1 MSHWYASSS
10 FLFQT
15 LHLGMPYSSRYPETA
30 QVSLPWLLFLIN
42 CKLCCHHHKSN
53 AFQLI
58 WLEWIKMLFFLLTE
72 EFSKTWASQAE
83 LAALKRFIPIDESWK
98 TWLLIAEKL
107 SVSLIRMNMTYHD
120 LDDSEPSQTCYLNQ
134 SSYLLLIP
142 ATHLPNSV
150 WWHPDYKHPACS
162 LSMCFVLQYFPDPLP
177 LN

>member
-58 WLEWIKMLFFLLTE
+58 WLEWIKMLFF
-72 EFSKTWASQAE
+72 
-83 LAALKRFIPIDESWK
+83 FINWGV
-98 TWLLIAEKL
+98 LQN
-107 SVSLIRMNMTYHD
+107 VSLSGWISCTQTFHSHRRVLENFASDCRKALCVSYPDEHD
-120 LDDSEPSQTCYLNQ
+120 LPWPGRLRTFTDMLFKSIILSIVNPSHT
-134 SSYLLLIP
+134 S
-142 ATHLPNSV
+142 T
-150 WWHPDYKHPACS
+150 KFS
-162 LSMCFVLQYFPDPLP
+162 LVTSRL
-177 LN
+177 